1 MILKELYDFL
11 DSNKEVRGVTT
22 DSRFIKEG
30 YIFLPKHGKNFLGNE
45 FFVEAITKGAI
56 AVVYDE
62 YIPNLVVPLIVV
74 DDLDKELKRLLN
86 LIYQKPFENLKLI
99 GVTGTD
105 GKTSV
110 STISTYLLNHI
121 SDYYKRYHLSQ
132 Y

>member
-11 DSNKEVRGVTT
+11 DSNKEVKGVTT

-86 LIYQKPFENLKLI
+86 LIYQKPF
-99 GVTGTD
+99 
-105 GKTSV
+105 
-110 STISTYLLNHI
+110 
-121 SDYYKRYHLSQ
+121 
-132 Y
+132 